1 MIEEKNLPAYCIFHI
16 EVTDP
21 NKYRDYAAAVPATIA
36 KYGGEYLV
44 RGGEFQVLE
53 GVAPAPRTV
62 VLKFPCVEQAR
73 RWYDSVEYQA
83 PRAIRQGAARTDA
96 IVIAGT

>member
-1 MIEEKNLPAYCIFHI
+1 MSAYCIFHI

-21 NKYRDYAAAVPATIA
+21 QKYRDYAATVPATIS

-44 RGGEFQVLE
+44 RGGEFEVLE
-53 GVAPAPRTV
+53 GSAPAPRTV
-62 VLKFPCVEQAR
+62 VLKFPSFEQAR

-83 PRAIRQGAARTDA
+83 PRAIRQSAARTNA
-96 IVIAGT
+96 IVIEGM